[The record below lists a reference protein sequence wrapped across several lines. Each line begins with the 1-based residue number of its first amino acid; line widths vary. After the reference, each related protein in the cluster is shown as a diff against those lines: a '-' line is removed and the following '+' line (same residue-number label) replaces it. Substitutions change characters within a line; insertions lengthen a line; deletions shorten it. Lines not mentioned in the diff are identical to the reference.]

1 MVKKKKWFTKHV
13 KLMQYLNPDRKKQI
27 FNSRNNGASNME
39 LNKFRVFY
47 TDFSGDYPKNRRKT
61 VKAQDAFEAM
71 DKVEKMNSAYS
82 PYRVQYL

>member
-1 MVKKKKWFTKHV
+1 
-13 KLMQYLNPDRKKQI
+13 
-27 FNSRNNGASNME
+27 ME